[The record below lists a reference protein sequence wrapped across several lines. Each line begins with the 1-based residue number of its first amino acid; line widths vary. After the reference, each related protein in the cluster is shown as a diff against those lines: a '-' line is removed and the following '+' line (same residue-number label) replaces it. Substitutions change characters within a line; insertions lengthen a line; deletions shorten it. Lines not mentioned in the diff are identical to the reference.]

1 MNLPGGPSVIPSR
14 YVVMLSGGLDS
25 AVNLLMALRYGLV
38 ELAITVDY
46 GQRSA
51 ARELA
56 KARELT
62 RATDIDHL
70 TVDAR
75 WLGEMAPACC
85 ALFPG
90 GPDLP
95 EMTPG
100 EVAQEASEETAAR
113 VWVPNRNGLLA
124 NIGAC
129 VAEARGANQVI
140 FGFNREEAATF
151 ADNSGSFVHALN
163 QALEFS
169 TLNGVRV
176 ASFTVN
182 MRKAEIVEAAL
193 DLGLDWGHIWSCYNG
208 AEEMCGRCESCA
220 RLARAAREAGIAHLV
235 EPLFRQNGS

>member
-1 MNLPGGPSVIPSR
+1 MNLPGGPPVSPSR

-25 AVNLLMALRYGLV
+25 AVNLLMARRYGLV

-51 ARELA
+51 AREMA

-62 RATDIDHL
+62 ETWGIEHL
-70 TVDAR
+70 AVDAR
-75 WLGEMAPACC
+75 WLDGLAGTRC

-95 EMTPG
+95 EMTAS
-100 EVAQEASEETAAR
+100 EVAEKASEETAAL

-129 VAEARGANQVI
+129 AAEARGAGQVI

-151 ADNSGSFVHALN
+151 PDNSGSFVHALN
-163 QALEFS
+163 QALAFS
-169 TLNGVRV
+169 TRNGVRV

-182 MRKAEIVEAAL
+182 MEKVDIVEAAL
-193 DLGLDWGHIWSCYNG
+193 DLGLDWGQLWSCYNG
-208 AEEMCGRCESCA
+208 ADEMCGCCESCA
-220 RLARAAREAGIAHLV
+220 RLSRAVREAGVAHLV
-235 EPLFRQNGS
+235 ESLFRTSGS